1 MKYTLLICAALAPLT
16 SQAVVVIDNL
26 ANGTQGFSTGV
37 SSPDR
42 TGIFASPNNQTA
54 LTVTTGPAGG
64 TLTSID
70 LVIAVVDNTSPMIAT
85 MSTGASVPGGTNPVT
100 IDTVAPTATSGI
112 TTITFSNA
120 GVPMAANTTYWFH
133 FTVASGQGSYSIIN
147 TNSQNEFLGWDL
159 GNTWNLP
166 TIGGWSEITSGVQ
179 ARSRFN
185 IAPVPEPATAL
196 LGSLAALILLR
207 RRR

>member
-1 MKYTLLICAALAPLT
+1 MKSTFIIFAALTPL
-16 SQAVVVIDNL
+16 SSKAVVVIDNI

-70 LVIAVVDNTSPMIAT
+70 MVIAVVDNTSPIVAT
-85 MSTGASVPGGTNPVT
+85 ISTGASVPGGTNPVT
-100 IDTVAPTATSGI
+100 FDTVTPAVASGI
-112 TTITFSNA
+112 TTITFSNV
-120 GVPMAANTTYWFH
+120 GVALTPNTAYWFH
-133 FTVASGQGSYSIIN
+133 FTVASGQGSYSILN
-147 TNSQNEFLGWDL
+147 TNTPQEFAGWDL
-159 GNTWNLP
+159 GNTWSLP
-166 TIGGWSEITSGVQ
+166 TIGNWNEITSGPQ

-185 IAPVPEPATAL
+185 IAPVPEPASSL
-196 LGSLAALILLR
+196 LGGLATLLLLR
-207 RRR
+207 RHR

>member
-1 MKYTLLICAALAPLT
+1 MKNTLIICAALAPLS
-16 SQAVVVIDNL
+16 SQAVVVIDNI
-26 ANGTQGFSTGV
+26 ANGTQGFATGV

-64 TLTSID
+64 TLTSIE
-70 LVIAVVDNTSPMIAT
+70 LVVAVVDNTSPMIAT

-100 IDTVAPTATSGI
+100 IDTVSPAATSGT
-112 TTITFSNA
+112 TTITFNNA
-120 GVPMAANTTYWFH
+120 GVAMAPNTTYWFH
-133 FTVASGQGSYSIIN
+133 FTVASGQGSYSVLN

-159 GNTWNLP
+159 GNTWSLP
-166 TIGGWSEITSGVQ
+166 TIGGWTEITSGVQ

-185 IAPVPEPATAL
+185 IAPVPEPAISL
-196 LGSLAALILLR
+196 LGGLAALILLR

>member
-1 MKYTLLICAALAPLT
+1 MKYTLILCATLAPLT

-42 TGIFASPNNQTA
+42 TGLFASPNNQTA

-70 LVIAVVDNTSPMIAT
+70 LVIGVVDNTSPMIAT
-85 MSTGASVPGGTNPVT
+85 MSTGPSVPGGTNPVT
-100 IDTVAPTATSGI
+100 VDTVTPAAASGI
-112 TTITFSNA
+112 TTITFSNV
-120 GVPMAANTTYWFH
+120 GVAMAPNTTYWFH
-133 FTVASGQGSYSIIN
+133 FTVASGQGSYSILN
-147 TNSQNEFLGWDL
+147 TNTPQEFLGWDL
-159 GNTWNLP
+159 GNTWSLP
-166 TIGGWSEITSGVQ
+166 TIGGWNEITSGPQ

-185 IAPVPEPATAL
+185 IAPVPEPASAL